1 MRGSDLTWYLLRRHH
16 TLDRNFSKRGSSMQL
31 YLYNN
36 SCSPTHTHTLQNTSP
51 SGGHR
56 TICTLL
62 QTASHWNFQKST
74 NTLSRAGVIRLL
86 EYCSHQFAEVAP
98 VDFDHLS
105 SDAQT
110 RHIILKVQ
118 LHPGQGGR
126 RYGQTHWVT
135 VDQSGLLGRRTCLCT
150 HTHAH
155 TQTHNMRRTQQV
167 G

>member
-1 MRGSDLTWYLLRRHH
+1 MRGSHLTWYLLRRHH

-36 SCSPTHTHTLQNTSP
+36 SCSPRHTHTHTSEHGSLWWTQE
-51 SGGHR
+51 

-62 QTASHWNFQKST
+62 QTASHGNFQKST
-74 NTLSRAGVIRLL
+74 NTPSRAGVIKLL
-86 EYCSHQFAEVAP
+86 ECCSHQFAEVAP

-105 SDAQT
+105 SEAQT

-118 LHPGQGGR
+118 LHPRQGGR

-150 HTHAH
+150 HT
-155 TQTHNMRRTQQV
+155 QTRTT
-167 G
+167 